1 MNDNYTKFTL
11 PTVLVLTLA
20 AGMFLG
26 VTGLAEDEPAVP
38 AERTVEQLSADQLE
52 ITRQLRARAD
62 EIDKAK
68 DAVVLRSK
76 ITELTQE
83 LRAARAALTQ
93 LVHDD
98 KEYAKLLEKRDA
110 LRDEMRRVRTLRSR
124 RTLTRTTPQPPADA
138 DTTQPDA
145 ATPTPAP
152 QD

>member
-11 PTVLVLTLA
+11 PTVLVLALA

>member
-11 PTVLVLTLA
+11 PTVLVLALA

-145 ATPTPAP
+145 ATPTSAP